1 MSPQKI
7 LTVARSE
14 YQTALRSRSFL
25 VSLILMP
32 VIMFVSIAMQTFVAQ
47 RADRETRRLVVVDDT
62 RRIYPA
68 LEVAAK
74 TFNERGGPQF
84 VLSREEPAS
93 DRDAQR
99 VALSARVKKEEIFAF
114 VEIPPNVFDT
124 TAPATLLYHSDHPSY
139 DALPGWL
146 ERVVNREIQAVRF
159 KDANLD
165 PSLVTRLSKNVEL
178 DNLGLLEA
186 GADGKVKGGD
196 AIDPIRSTAIPA
208 AMMFLVYIVV
218 MSSAPPLLN
227 AVMEEKMSRI
237 SEVLLGSVQPTDLM
251 LGKLLGSAGISLTLA
266 ALYLGGA
273 SVVAQR
279 YGYANAITPEMIALF
294 MLFLVLAVLIFGSIF
309 TAIGAACTDLKDAQG
324 MMGPA
329 MMLVMFPVFSWMV
342 VLRAPD
348 STVSVV
354 LSMIPFAT
362 PFLMLLRASLQPG
375 PPLWQL
381 LGSIALTLSTML
393 FLVWAAGK
401 IFRTGILMQGKSA
414 SFAEMV
420 RWVRS

>member
-1 MSPQKI
+1 
-7 LTVARSE
+7 
-14 YQTALRSRSFL
+14 
-25 VSLILMP
+25 
-32 VIMFVSIAMQTFVAQ
+32 
-47 RADRETRRLVVVDDT
+47 
-62 RRIYPA
+62 
-68 LEVAAK
+68 
-74 TFNERGGPQF
+74 
-84 VLSREEPAS
+84 
-93 DRDAQR
+93 
-99 VALSARVKKEEIFAF
+99 
-114 VEIPPNVFDT
+114 
-124 TAPATLLYHSDHPSY
+124 
-139 DALPGWL
+139 
-146 ERVVNREIQAVRF
+146 
-159 KDANLD
+159 
-165 PSLVTRLSKNVEL
+165 
-178 DNLGLLEA
+178 
-186 GADGKVKGGD
+186 
-196 AIDPIRSTAIPA
+196 
-208 AMMFLVYIVV
+208 
-218 MSSAPPLLN
+218 
-227 AVMEEKMSRI
+227 
-237 SEVLLGSVQPTDLM
+237 
-251 LGKLLGSAGISLTLA
+251 
-266 ALYLGGA
+266 
-273 SVVAQR
+273 
-279 YGYANAITPEMIALF
+279 MIALF